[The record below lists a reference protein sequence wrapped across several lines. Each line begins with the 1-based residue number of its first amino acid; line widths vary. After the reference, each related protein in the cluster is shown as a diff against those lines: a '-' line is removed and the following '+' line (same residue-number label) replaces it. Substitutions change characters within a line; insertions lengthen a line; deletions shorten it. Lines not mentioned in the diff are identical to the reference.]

1 MQGRIDALVVI
12 GVEAKNRRRRQP
24 AIEHRHLITRVV
36 GQALP
41 SQCGSPTPPHQSDMT
56 RIHEELP
63 LQKRDG
69 LPQIFQQCQRGLL
82 NQCQTRRRR
91 TGKGRNSTLAGQ
103 QIRTKVPRRT
113 MGAFNAEKACSATRA
128 AISAAT
134 PPFKWVSSTMTSRP
148 VLVTDCRMADSSNG
162 TKVRGSRTSASMP
175 ICANRCAAA
184 VQERYFDELDAP
196 IERIGG
202 LYVPIPVN
210 LRMEQ
215 RVIVDGTQI
224 ARVIREMVPA

>member
-1 MQGRIDALVVI
+1 
-12 GVEAKNRRRRQP
+12 
-24 AIEHRHLITRVV
+24 
-36 GQALP
+36 
-41 SQCGSPTPPHQSDMT
+41 
-56 RIHEELP
+56 
-63 LQKRDG
+63 
-69 LPQIFQQCQRGLL
+69 
-82 NQCQTRRRR
+82 
-91 TGKGRNSTLAGQ
+91 
-103 QIRTKVPRRT
+103 
-113 MGAFNAEKACSATRA
+113 
-128 AISAAT
+128 
-134 PPFKWVSSTMTSRP
+134 
-148 VLVTDCRMADSSNG
+148 
-162 TKVRGSRTSASMP
+162 MP